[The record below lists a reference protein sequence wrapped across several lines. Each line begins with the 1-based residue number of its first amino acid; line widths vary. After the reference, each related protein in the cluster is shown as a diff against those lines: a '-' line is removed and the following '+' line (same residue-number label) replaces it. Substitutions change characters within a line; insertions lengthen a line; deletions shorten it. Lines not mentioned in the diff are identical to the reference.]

1 MAVQTSQ
8 TYKDIIYSGNAQQK
22 LKLWV
27 DNTEIADIEEYCE
40 EISMNLRVFPNGSN
54 NFNINEL
61 ISREAEII
69 VHDMETSTF
78 NGTITFSIGTL
89 VDSANNTYEYIP
101 MGVYNIEDIPTT
113 DGNKTTIKLRDNS
126 IKLDVPYN
134 AKPLLDEHD
143 GVATL
148 KQILDDICLNCGI
161 TSKVT
166 TFNGYNKQ
174 IGIYDNTINARI
186 YVNYIAGQCGATPI
200 IDRDGELNFIYA
212 NNLTVHKIPLDI
224 VEKYEL
230 GTTFEISKVIFES
243 GIIKYESGNN
253 TKNTMYVDSANLYI
267 NTQQQITNVYNI
279 VNGFKIDSVT
289 TGNIIGDPAI
299 DPYDLIQVY
308 GYYDAND
315 NFVDDENTIVFTT
328 LANCKFR
335 YTGASTS
342 QYETTISEEV
352 RETNVSLKSNATYK
366 KNVKTEIDLINGTL
380 KLMNE
385 EYLDF
390 LKTTSS
396 QGYVEIENVAQGGLI
411 KLKINGSVL
420 KNLYPYNTVYPSER
434 VYPKNIELVI
444 ENEDG
449 TQKIYPLNC
458 QFETNN
464 DVYEYSYSYD
474 EELKQFVAKAYYTDS
489 SEVTTELEA
498 PLFEITE
505 GYHKIY
511 LKDTNSFY
519 YNVNYVIQNELTDV
533 LATNTQLST
542 AITETRNEIDLQAKA
557 LVNKEE
563 ILADINVAIKDGK
576 GTIELTGNEVV
587 INSDNFKLYGDGT
600 IEANNGVFKGNVNG
614 SIITG
619 SKIEI
624 ENDFRATSLQE
635 LYENPNFY
643 MHSYSYYSGD
653 VHEEEGFLTGSLIEI
668 RDDMGGMV
676 KMSVGTGVGEI
687 IVYGDIHADDFVRN
701 SLEERKKNFEKFNGA
716 LDIIKNTDI
725 YKYHYKNKKDYE
737 KKDIGIVIGDKYN
750 YSKELTNEDN
760 TAMNLANMVG
770 VCFQA
775 IKEQQQVIEQMQKE
789 IKLLKEEIKC
799 EK

>member
-1 MAVQTSQ
+1 
-8 TYKDIIYSGNAQQK
+8 
-22 LKLWV
+22 
-27 DNTEIADIEEYCE
+27 
-40 EISMNLRVFPNGSN
+40 
-54 NFNINEL
+54 
-61 ISREAEII
+61 
-69 VHDMETSTF
+69 
-78 NGTITFSIGTL
+78 
-89 VDSANNTYEYIP
+89 
-101 MGVYNIEDIPTT
+101 
-113 DGNKTTIKLRDNS
+113 
-126 IKLDVPYN
+126 
-134 AKPLLDEHD
+134 
-143 GVATL
+143 
-148 KQILDDICLNCGI
+148 
-161 TSKVT
+161 
-166 TFNGYNKQ
+166 
-174 IGIYDNTINARI
+174 
-186 YVNYIAGQCGATPI
+186 
-200 IDRDGELNFIYA
+200 
-212 NNLTVHKIPLDI
+212 
-224 VEKYEL
+224 
-230 GTTFEISKVIFES
+230 
-243 GIIKYESGNN
+243 
-253 TKNTMYVDSANLYI
+253 MYVDSANLYI
-267 NTQQQITNVYNI
+267 NTQQQVTNIYGV

-335 YTGASTS
+335 YTGVSTT

-366 KNVKTEIDLINGTL
+366 KNVKTELDLINGIL
-380 KLMNE
+380 KLINE

-390 LKTTSS
+390 LKTASS
-396 QGYVEIENVAQGGLI
+396 QGYVEIENVAQGGLLNLRI
-411 KLKINGSVL
+411 TGSRL
-420 KNLYPYNTVYPSER
+420 TYIYPTNILYPSER
-434 VYPKNIELVI
+434 TYPKNTELVI

-464 DVYEYSYSYD
+464 DVYEYTYSYD
-474 EELKQFVAKAYYTDS
+474 EELKQFVAKAYHTN
-489 SEVTTELEA
+489 ELGVKTELEA
-498 PLFEITE
+498 PLFEIAE

-511 LKDTNSFY
+511 LKDTNNFY
-519 YNVNYVIQNELTDV
+519 YNVDYVIQNELTDV
-533 LATNTQLST
+533 LATNVQLSS
-542 AITETRNEIDLQAKA
+542 AITETKNEIDLQTKA
-557 LVNKEE
+557 LVNKEK

-576 GTIELTGNEVV
+576 GKIELTGNEVV

-635 LYENPNFY
+635 LYDNPNFY
-643 MHSYSYYSGD
+643 MHSYSYYNGD
-653 VHEEEGFLTGSLIEI
+653 VHEEKGFLTGSLIEI

-687 IVYGDIHADDFVRN
+687 ICYGNVYADDFVRN

-725 YKYHYKNKKDYE
+725 YKYHYKNKKNYE

-760 TAMNLANMVG
+760 TAMNLSNMVS

-789 IKLLKEEIKC
+789 IELLKEEIKC
-799 EK
+799 KK